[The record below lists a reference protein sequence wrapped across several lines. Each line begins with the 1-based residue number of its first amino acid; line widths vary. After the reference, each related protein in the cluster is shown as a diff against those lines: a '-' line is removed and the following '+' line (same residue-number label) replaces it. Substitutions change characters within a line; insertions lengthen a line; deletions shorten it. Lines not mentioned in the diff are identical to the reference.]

1 MLMVEMS
8 SDLIDPFK
16 GLPTEILLT
25 IIKIEPDLQ
34 SLYCFTKASPRAA
47 EIFREFANEIV
58 EEALGRLP
66 LQLRQDIREVARCLP
81 GNLKPYVTGDAQLAT
96 EDMSKENNESPRHQ
110 GIFTKNVVL
119 LLGLAFRVHQLA
131 ASFFSTYID
140 RMNRIRP
147 MHLSELGWHYSLHPL
162 EDQPEGRVYTPART
176 GPPSWA
182 EECRVVRALWL
193 LQFYYIVTAP
203 HGVPLEFPP
212 DYEVDPEYDRILPCN
227 RTWPSAW
234 WDLQPFEVA
243 ELECLQIYLDDSNV
257 SLLEPPPDQLNAAP
271 APTILPYQPWD
282 DTSLAFRQAP
292 EAVRR
297 SSPAFRFF
305 RTYGQHGHKSPLKH
319 IPWKE
324 FQPLGFSI
332 WDLKRLAML
341 ELIHMPQENP
351 PPGGKF
357 YTLGVGVRL
366 TQSDCCFTW
375 LSIKGH
381 R

>member
-1 MLMVEMS
+1 MS
-8 SDLIDPFK
+8 SELIDPFK
-16 GLPTEILLT
+16 RLPAEILLT

-34 SLYCFTKASPRAA
+34 SLYCFTKASPGAA
-47 EIFREFANEIV
+47 EVFRMYASEIV

-66 LQLRQDIREVARCLP
+66 EDLRRIIHGVARCLP
-81 GNLKPYVTGDAQLAT
+81 SNLDPHVTGDAQLAT
-96 EDMSKENNESPRHQ
+96 EDMSKENDESLLPRDPPSW
-110 GIFTKNVVL
+110 NLVL

-131 ASFFSTYID
+131 ASFFSTYVD
-140 RMNRIRP
+140 RINRICP
-147 MHLSELGWHYSLHPL
+147 MHLSELEWHYSLHPL
-162 EDQPEGRVYTPART
+162 EDQPEGRAYNPART

-193 LQFYYIVTAP
+193 LQFYYIVAS
-203 HGVPLEFPP
+203 HYVVPLEFPS
-212 DYEVDPEYDRILPCN
+212 DYGVIDPEDHRTSN
-227 RTWPSAW
+227 RTLPSVW
-234 WDLQPFEVA
+234 GDLRPWEVA
-243 ELECLQIYLDDSNV
+243 EMECLQIYLDDSNA

-282 DTSLAFRQAP
+282 DTSLAFQQAP
-292 EAVRR
+292 EAASRA
-297 SSPAFRFF
+297 SPAFRFF

-341 ELIHMPQENP
+341 ELIHMPQESP
-351 PPGGKF
+351 LPGGIF